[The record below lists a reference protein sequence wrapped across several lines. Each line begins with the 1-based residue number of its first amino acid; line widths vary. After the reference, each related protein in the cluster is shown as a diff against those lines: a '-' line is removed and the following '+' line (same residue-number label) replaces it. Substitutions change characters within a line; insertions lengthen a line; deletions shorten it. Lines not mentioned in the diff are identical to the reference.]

1 MRAQDP
7 YGFPGTGETMTQAGP
22 LTPRFATGAGPQ
34 AVLPSAREWSLFD
47 AAASRQIEQSALA
60 ACPPHA
66 LMAAAGLGVARL
78 MLAVAPQARRVQVW
92 AGPGNNGGDGLVAA
106 RHLHQA
112 GLEVAVN
119 LLGDVRNG
127 PADAQHALAQARQA
141 GVRILCGLERPWADD
156 RPADALIDALLG
168 LGSRRTPEGDI
179 AAAVLRLQR
188 PGVPVLAVD
197 LPTGLCSDT
206 GRLLG
211 DTAVAATHTLSLLTL
226 KPGLFTAMGRSFAGR
241 VWFDSLAV
249 DTGAVAASAHLSGPQ
264 TLCKLLPCRNPA
276 QHKGSFGDVLVLG
289 GAAGMGGAALLAA
302 SAALTAGA
310 GRVYL
315 ARLDGD
321 TAPSAA
327 RPELMP
333 RSLDE
338 ALAPDFLARCT
349 VVCGCGGGTAVQAV
363 LPGVM
368 ANAARLVLDA
378 DALNALAADAGLR
391 QAMAARSKAGAPTV
405 LTPIRWKPPG
415 CWASRPLRS
424 RPSASTAPKSWRINT
439 APASCSRGRARSSPH
454 PGEHRWSIPPATPG
468 WAVPVPATCWRAG
481 WAGCGRRRA
490 ANKASR
496 PLPPASGCTVRLLSW
511 QMPEPCACRCAPP
524 TWSKRWRL
532 RCLWATEPGQ
542 RLVRAFAGWAAR
554 PCLLAGEP
562 RAATA
567 LARPALAARS
577 RVCTAFNSSLGAPLA
592 VDLDLLL
599 RTTSAS
605 VSPSRTRRKSILR
618 PSKSTRLTCTRTREP
633 TA

>member
-22 LTPRFATGAGPQ
+22 LTPRLATGAGPQ

-60 ACPPHA
+60 ASPPHS
-66 LMAAAGLGVARL
+66 LMATAGLGVARL

-119 LLGDVRNG
+119 LLGDVRHG

-141 GVRILCGLERPWADD
+141 GVRILSGLERPWADD
-156 RPADALIDALLG
+156 RPANALIDALLG
-168 LGSRRTPEGDI
+168 LGSRRAPEGDI
-179 AAAVLRLQR
+179 AAAVLRLQN

-197 LPTGLCSDT
+197 LPTGLCGDT
-206 GRLLG
+206 GRMLG
-211 DTAVAATHTLSLLTL
+211 DTAVVATHTLSLLTL

-241 VWFDSLAV
+241 VWFDGLAV

-264 TLCKLLPCRNPA
+264 TLRKLLPCRNPA

-289 GAAGMGGAALLAA
+289 GAAGMGGAAQLAA

-321 TAPSAA
+321 TAPSAP

-349 VVCGCGGGTAVQAV
+349 VVCGCGGGAAVQAV

-368 ANAARLVLDA
+368 AIAARLVLDA

-391 QAMAARSKAGAPTV
+391 QAMQARSTAGAPTV
-405 LTPIRWKPPG
+405 LTPHPLEAARLLGMTAAAVQAQRQHCAQSLADQYGASVVLKGSGTVIAAPG
-415 CWASRPLRS
+415 RTPVVNPTGNARLGSAGTGDVLAGWLGGLWSQAGSQQGFEAAAASVWLHGQAAELADARTLRLPLR
-424 RPSASTAPKSWRINT
+424 AADLIE
-439 APASCSRGRARSSPH
+439 AMAA
-454 PGEHRWSIPPATPG
+454 AL
-468 WAVPVPATCWRAG
+468 PVG
-481 WAGCGRRRA
+481 
-490 ANKASR
+490 
-496 PLPPASGCTVRLLSW
+496 
-511 QMPEPCACRCAPP
+511 
-524 TWSKRWRL
+524 
-532 RCLWATEPGQ
+532 
-542 RLVRAFAGWAAR
+542 
-554 PCLLAGEP
+554 
-562 RAATA
+562 
-567 LARPALAARS
+567 
-577 RVCTAFNSSLGAPLA
+577 
-592 VDLDLLL
+592 D
-599 RTTSAS
+599 
-605 VSPSRTRRKSILR
+605 
-618 PSKSTRLTCTRTREP
+618 
-633 TA
+633 